1 MIKKILRKSINKVR
15 VYRHRRYVFNAIKGG
30 LSLGKNVTIMSD
42 VRFDPPHNALIQI
55 GDNTT
60 ICPEVAFVAHDA
72 SIFKP
77 LNHSRLGCI
86 KIKENCF
93 IGERALILPGVTI
106 GPNVIIGAGAV
117 VSCDIPGNSVAT
129 GNPAKVIKTYD
140 EYLLKH
146 EHQIKGN
153 LVIEYQDFYANIIT
167 KLDTMS
173 SMQSK
178 MFYTTN
184 QTKSL
189 RSIFRFNI

>member
-1 MIKKILRKSINKVR
+1 MTKKIFRKIINKVR

-30 LSLGKNVTIMSD
+30 LNLGKNVTIMND
-42 VRFDPPHNALIQI
+42 VRFDPPHNALIHI

-60 ICPEVAFVAHDA
+60 ICPEVAFIAHDA

-86 KIKENCF
+86 KIHENCF

-106 GPNVIIGAGAV
+106 GPNAIIGAGSV
-117 VSCDIPGNSVAT
+117 VVTDIPENSVAI
-129 GNPAKVIKTYD
+129 GNPAKVTKSYY
-140 EYLLKH
+140 EYLSKH
-146 EHQIKGN
+146 KHQIKVN
-153 LVIEYQDFYANIIT
+153 LVFEYQDFYVNTIA
-167 KLDTMS
+167 KLNAMS

-178 MFYTTN
+178 IFYTTN

-189 RSIFRFNI
+189 RSNFRFNT